1 MRSVS
6 AGLDALKILHWD
18 VLYSINHSLKI
29 KPRCHASLR
38 TTATRLNF
46 DCKLPGDFPS
56 SIKPKPWDSIALPCA
71 AGANTL
77 TECWIARRVIRR
89 RTKHKLLKGS
99 LHIRVSFRHMPS
111 STAFVNSRYRYQ
123 TSIGSAKA
131 LGSKKRKTG
140 IDYVGVHA
148 GITVTYIGVG
158 YMMKLVA
165 ERQRSLRREKK
176 LHA

>member
-6 AGLDALKILHWD
+6 AGLDALKIFHWD

-29 KPRCHASLR
+29 KPRCHASSR

-46 DCKLPGDFPS
+46 DCKPPGDFPVQYKARALGFHCAAVRCRGKYADRMLDHKEGYQEKDKAQIVERVPPHKSLLS
-56 SIKPKPWDSIALPCA
+56 SCALEQAFVDSI
-71 AGANTL
+71 
-77 TECWIARRVIRR
+77 
-89 RTKHKLLKGS
+89 HKMTRAQS
-99 LHIRVSFRHMPS
+99 
-111 STAFVNSRYRYQ
+111 
-123 TSIGSAKA
+123 
-131 LGSKKRKTG
+131 GSKKRKAG

-148 GITVTYIGVG
+148 GITVITVTYTGVG